1 MKQLTG
7 IVINTKMTQT
17 VKVEIVRR
25 WTHPLYKKTITKRK
39 NYLCHNPKLKLN
51 PGDKVVIQETKP
63 ISKKKRWQVVKVA

>member
-1 MKQLTG
+1 MKQLIG
-7 IVINTKMTQT
+7 IVINTKMLQT

>member
-7 IVINTKMTQT
+7 IVINAKMQQT
-17 VKVEIVRR
+17 AKVEVIRR

-51 PGDKVVIQETKP
+51 PGDRVVIQETKP
-63 ISKKKRWQVVKVA
+63 ISKKKRWQVLKTI

>member
-7 IVINTKMTQT
+7 IVINTKMLQT